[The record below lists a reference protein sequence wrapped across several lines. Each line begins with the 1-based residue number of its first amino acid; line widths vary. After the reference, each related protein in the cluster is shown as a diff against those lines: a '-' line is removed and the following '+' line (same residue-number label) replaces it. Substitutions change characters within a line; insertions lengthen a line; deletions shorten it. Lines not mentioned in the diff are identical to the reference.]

1 MKRFLITI
9 ILILSVVSVFS
20 QEPAP
25 QSDTLRKDALNVFM
39 SSSSFIRTE
48 ITFVNYVRDIKVADV
63 YIISTYEETG
73 SGGESVKYFIVGQ
86 NKYAGMADT
95 IVVNMRPDETEDGYR
110 KMQVAALKMGLMRYV
125 LKTPLSQYFDIR
137 FTKPVKETITTD
149 RWNSWVFSPRLSGS
163 LNAQRRYKSY
173 SLYGDFT
180 ANRVTEKAR
189 LMTDVYFNW
198 NEQRYELNDS
208 TIQKSFTRS
217 QNGYL
222 LYVLSINNHWSAGI
236 SSSIGTSS
244 YNGYDLTFNIA
255 PAIEYDI
262 FPYSEST
269 RRQLRIQYRAGYQY
283 NDYTEIT
290 IYDKLTQHLGY
301 HSLNASLDVVQKW
314 GSADFSLTWKNYFYD
329 WSKNNFAGNLYLSL
343 RIVKGLSLSFQGQ
356 ASIINDQIGLPKGG
370 ISDTDILLRNKMTE
384 TKFSYYAY
392 FGVSYTFGSIYNNV
406 VNPRFGY

>member
-1 MKRFLITI
+1 
-9 ILILSVVSVFS
+9 
-20 QEPAP
+20 
-25 QSDTLRKDALNVFM
+25 M